1 MGVELAVERVRE
13 VKLSRIKTNAV
24 RNSYDGKYSLLLPL
38 SSNVCRGTA
47 AFEMFRK

>member
-13 VKLSRIKTNAV
+13 IKLSRIETDTERK
-24 RNSYDGKYSLLLPL
+24 SYDGNYSLLLPL

-47 AFEMFRK
+47 AFEMFSK